1 MQFLPSTFAAYGQ
14 GDVRSP
20 HDSIMAAGRYLAVNG
35 FASHRDYALYRYNNS
50 NQYVQAVND
59 YAAVLA
65 ADPAAF
71 AGYHRWDVYY
81 NTTAGDVVLPIGYC
95 ASRTDPRRGLPDDP
109 SAVWRQVTPR
119 GRRCRRCP

>member
-1 MQFLPSTFAAYGQ
+1 VTVPRAGTQGPAQFLASTFAGYGQ
-14 GDVRSP
+14 GDVRSSY
-20 HDSIMAAGRYLAVNG
+20 DSILAAGRYFAVNG
-35 FASHRDYALYRYNNS
+35 FAYHRDYALYRYNNS
-50 NQYVQAVND
+50 KQYVQAVND

-95 ASRTDPRRGLPDDP
+95 ATAPIRVADYLTTHPQSGDK
-109 SAVWRQVTPR
+109 
-119 GRRCRRCP
+119 

>member
-1 MQFLPSTFAAYGQ
+1 
-14 GDVRSP
+14 
-20 HDSIMAAGRYLAVNG
+20 
-35 FASHRDYALYRYNNS
+35 
-50 NQYVQAVND
+50 VQAVND

-95 ASRTDPRRGLPDDP
+95 ATAPDPRRGL
-109 SAVWRQVTPR
+109 AVGGHHVRDAS
-119 GRRCRRCP
+119 GES